1 MDKKEYL
8 IIKNLT
14 CGYMGGFKLEPVN
27 LVLKRGC
34 FAGVIDVTDP
44 EKVPFSK
51 DSQAS

>member
-34 FAGVIDVTDP
+34 FAGVIGCNGSGAVTGGP
-44 EKVPFSK
+44 S
-51 DSQAS
+51 AS